1 MIMIIP
7 SHTHVSKYKDLNLLL
22 KIRLDL
28 IILKTNKIYIVF
40 SNAISMLVLIFVTF
54 GCAVDC

>member
-7 SHTHVSKYKDLNLLL
+7 SHTHVSKYKDFNLLL

-40 SNAISMLVLIFVTF
+40 SNAISMLVLIFFTF